1 MEPISL
7 ITAIMTVLTPFV
19 KKGAEEFAGA
29 AGQDAYEKAKTI
41 FEWLKV
47 RWNGEED
54 QEALNVLKNFE
65 KKPERYESILRDILQ
80 EKLAQDKEL
89 FEQLSKFFPQNNP
102 KLQIAQ
108 NMDGSEDVTGLKA
121 NKMNKGTATV
131 KQDIN
136 QSKKII
142 GADID
147 SIG

>member
-1 MEPISL
+1 
-7 ITAIMTVLTPFV
+7 MTVLTPFV
-19 KKGAEEFAGA
+19 KKGAGEFAGA

-54 QEALNVLKNFE
+54 QEALDVLKNFE
-65 KKPERYESILRDILQ
+65 KKPERYQSILRDILQ

-89 FEQLSKFFPQNNP
+89 FEQLSRLFPQSNL
-102 KLQIAQ
+102 KLEIAQ
-108 NMDGSEDVTGLKA
+108 NLDGSEDVTGLKA

-131 KQDIN
+131 RQDIN

-142 GADID
+142 GIDID